1 MRESVDSLD
10 TLVHSRLGPG
20 PDGPGTRRRR
30 PVSPGVL
37 FAGQNGV
44 ASSEQAVVL
53 GRYRL
58 LERLGAG
65 GFGVVWRAQDERLDR
80 DVAVKRIVLGPGTVP
95 ERVTREALATARLA
109 HPAIVALYEAASDDD
124 AFYLVS
130 ELVAGATLAQLVADD
145 ELTDDELLDV
155 GVALCDA
162 LAHAHAR

>member
-65 GFGVVWRAQDERLDR
+65 GFGVVWRAHDELLHRE
-80 DVAVKRIVLGPGTVP
+80 VAVKRIPLAAGEDG
-95 ERVTREALATARLA
+95 ERASREALATARLA
-109 HPAIVALYEAASDDD
+109 HPAIVALYEACAVED
-124 AFYLVS
+124 AFYLIS
-130 ELVAGATLAQLVADD
+130 ELVAGRTLAQLIASRECSD
-145 ELTDDELLDV
+145 EELREI
-155 GVALCDA
+155 GVALACA
-162 LAHAHAR
+162 LS